1 MFITTQGELLLDL
14 RLVEDPNN
22 LFYGG
27 DTAQTIS
34 RGVGFRFEDV
44 RSMFFEEEARR
55 RQLTGAHSSQSSAA
69 AGGGTLAF
77 HGRPAPRAIEC
88 PPLLH
93 LSLNF
98 RTHQGVMQ
106 VAATLTDMIVR
117 YFPNTVDKLERE
129 TALFQG
135 PPPVLVKSTDLGS
148 LSVQLGSA
156 SGRRG
161 TQIEFG

>member
-1 MFITTQGELLLDL
+1 
-14 RLVEDPNN
+14 
-22 LFYGG
+22 
-27 DTAQTIS
+27 
-34 RGVGFRFEDV
+34 
-44 RSMFFEEEARR
+44 MFFEEEARR
-55 RQLTGAHSSQSSAA
+55 RQLNGSHAQSRKGASSSSGAI
-69 AGGGTLAF
+69 LAF